1 MATLARAGMLEALS
15 SALRVS
21 LERLD
26 RVAPRPAVSPM
37 AERQLAILLYSQA
50 ALLAAIAGELEARA
64 HEELGRFGA
73 EVVDLACH
81 ASDPETAACEVA
93 DAFLGLG
100 RFSP

>member
-1 MATLARAGMLEALS
+1 MLDDLV

-21 LERLD
+21 LERLE
-26 RVAPRPAVSPM
+26 RVAPQPAVSPM

-73 EVVDLACH
+73 EMVELASH
-81 ASDPETAACEVA
+81 AASPETAACEVA

-100 RFSP
+100 RLCT